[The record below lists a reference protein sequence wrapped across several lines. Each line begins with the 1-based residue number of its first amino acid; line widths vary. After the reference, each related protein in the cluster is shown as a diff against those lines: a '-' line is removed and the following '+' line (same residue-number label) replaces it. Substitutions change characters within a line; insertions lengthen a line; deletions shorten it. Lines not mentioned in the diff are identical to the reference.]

1 MWFHRGAENPQMKTL
16 ARCIT
21 AALLALT
28 LVALA
33 AEAPSG
39 DAANGKRLYMTYGC
53 YECHGTTGA
62 GGGFAG
68 PRIAPDPPS
77 YLGVKSKLRAAS
89 GRMPVFS
96 EVVLKDAEIAD
107 IYAYLQS
114 IPAGRSARE
123 IDLLNR

>member
-1 MWFHRGAENPQMKTL
+1 MKTL
-16 ARCIT
+16 ARCVT

-28 LVALA
+28 LAALA

-39 DAANGKRLYMTYGC
+39 EAANGKRLYMTYGC

-62 GGGFAG
+62 GGGIAG
-68 PRIAPDPPS
+68 PRIAPNPLP
-77 YLGVKSKLRAAS
+77 LHGVKSKLRTAS

-96 EVVLKDAEIAD
+96 ETVLKDAEIAD

-114 IPAGRSARE
+114 MPKAPDPKNIP
-123 IDLLNR
+123 LLNP